1 LYAVIAIMTIP
12 NVLVNPITK
21 GLSAVREKPII
32 QMTKEIHDKD
42 PSARWI
48 VYDKEGIEGPRL
60 ANLLESNGI
69 NTFNG
74 VKFVP
79 PLKDMAVLDPEK
91 KRDSAYNRY
100 AWISM
105 QTFINWKDSIQF
117 DQHYYDA
124 YTIFMDPCS
133 PRLKTL
139 GVKYVVF
146 RYKPEDAEVRC
157 MTKAGEANG
166 IFIYKRK
173 DE

>member
-1 LYAVIAIMTIP
+1 MIIS
-12 NVLVNPITK
+12 NVLVNPITN
-21 GLSAVREKPII
+21 GLSAVLEKPIVK
-32 QMTKEIHDKD
+32 MTKEIHDKD
-42 PSARWI
+42 PSARWAI
-48 VYDKEGIEGPRL
+48 FDKEQGIEGARL
-60 ANLLESNGI
+60 ANLLQTSGI

-79 PLKDMAVLDPEK
+79 PLKDMRILDPAG

-100 AWISM
+100 AWVSM

-117 DQHYYDA
+117 DQRYFDA

-146 RYKPEDAEVRC
+146 RYKPEEPEVRC
-157 MTKAGEANG
+157 LTKLGETSG
-166 IFIYKRK
+166 ISVYKRK